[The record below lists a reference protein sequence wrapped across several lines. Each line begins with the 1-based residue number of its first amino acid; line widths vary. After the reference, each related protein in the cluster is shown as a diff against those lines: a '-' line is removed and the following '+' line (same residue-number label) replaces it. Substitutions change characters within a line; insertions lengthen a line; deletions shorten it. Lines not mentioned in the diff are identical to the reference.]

1 MKHFLLICFLTISLF
16 SYSQQIS
23 DLNKEKDNL
32 LLLIENNNKLMQE
45 YGEKRS
51 DELTHIQ
58 LVDDQ
63 IEKRKKLIEL
73 YASEVAQYTKQI
85 NKLSFS
91 LDSLEKEIFALK
103 ADYSKIIYQ
112 ESLKKS
118 EQNELLFILSA
129 SSFNESYRRF
139 LFLKQ
144 YNEYRRMQSNEL
156 NKSKIRFDE
165 IKQSIEERRQKVR
178 QLMASAKSET
188 QNLDKEMT
196 KRQQRVQ
203 EFVRKESDL
212 KKEIVSAEKRA
223 KELEEKILVL
233 VREEAA
239 RRSKQ
244 DDKLSA
250 DILNNKGLLPWP
262 CKQHVITSSFGE
274 HPHPLIESL
283 VIRNNGIDINVFDD
297 LDVFPVQSGVVSR
310 IIMIP
315 GSNASV
321 IIRHGSVLTVYSN
334 LAEVAVKKDEKVDG
348 KTKLGKVFKGN
359 GLNSSILHFE
369 LWNGEEKQNPEDW
382 LSPM

>member
-334 LAEVAVKKDEKVDG
+334 LAEVAVKKDEKVDR

>member
-1 MKHFLLICFLTISLF
+1 MKHFLLICFLTFSLF

-334 LAEVAVKKDEKVDG
+334 LAEVAVKKDEKVDR

>member
-188 QNLDKEMT
+188 QYLDKEMT

-334 LAEVAVKKDEKVDG
+334 LAEVAVKKDEKVDR